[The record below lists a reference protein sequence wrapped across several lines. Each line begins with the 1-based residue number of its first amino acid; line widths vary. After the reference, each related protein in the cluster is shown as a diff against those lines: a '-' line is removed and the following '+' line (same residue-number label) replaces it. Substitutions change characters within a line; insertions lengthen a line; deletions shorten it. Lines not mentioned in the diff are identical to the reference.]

1 MKHILPVALALAITL
16 PGMAMASSSSKVPE
30 QTQAAIRTLLD
41 EQGYEVRKIETED
54 GLFEAYAVKDG
65 ERYEIYINAQM
76 EILRSKRDD

>member
-1 MKHILPVALALAITL
+1 MKHILPFALALAMAL

-30 QTQAAIRTLLD
+30 QTQTAIRTMLE

-65 ERYEIYINAQM
+65 QRYEIYINAQM